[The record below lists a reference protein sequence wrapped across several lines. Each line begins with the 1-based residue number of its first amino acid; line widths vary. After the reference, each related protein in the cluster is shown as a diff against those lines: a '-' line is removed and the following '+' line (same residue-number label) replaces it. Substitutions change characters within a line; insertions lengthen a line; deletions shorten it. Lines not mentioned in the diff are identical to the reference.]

1 MFQPVLLV
9 SKEGFIVILILIP
22 LYLKCFIFGPGFYNL
37 CICFPT
43 VWIYLVVLL
52 FGGFCLVCLFWY
64 LFCLMFSVLLES
76 VACCSITPNIS
87 SFFSFWHSYSTHII
101 PFDIVPQFLD
111 VLFYSCIYL
120 FEFQFAMFLLTYFPA
135 HWFFLQPWESCCL
148 GHQRHFFI
156 WLCF

>member
-1 MFQPVLLV
+1 MFQPILLV
-9 SKEGFIVILILIP
+9 SKEGSIVILILIP
-22 LYLKCFIFGPGFYNL
+22 LYFRCFIFGPGFYNL

-52 FGGFCLVCLFWY
+52 FGGFCLVCFGIYSAWCFLSFLNLW
-64 LFCLMFSVLLES
+64 LVVQLLQ
-76 VACCSITPNIS
+76 IFLL
-87 SFFSFWHSYSTHII
+87 SFFSFWHSYSIHII
-101 PFDIVPQFLD
+101 PFGIVPQFLD

-135 HWFFLQPWESCCL
+135 HWFFLQPYESCCL
-148 GHQRHFFI
+148 GHQKHFFI